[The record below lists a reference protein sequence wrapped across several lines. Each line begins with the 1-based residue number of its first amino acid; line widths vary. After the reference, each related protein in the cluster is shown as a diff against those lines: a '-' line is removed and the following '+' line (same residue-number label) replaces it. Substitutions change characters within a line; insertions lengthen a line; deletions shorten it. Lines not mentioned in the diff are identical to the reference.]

1 MAQHIVTGSLEGG
14 TKLNKYLRTL
24 AVRLGEGGEASIGFL
39 EGKTYP
45 TEDGGL
51 PVAQVALWQEFG
63 TQGKHPIPPRT
74 FFRNMIDEQ
83 SPTWARKL
91 GQAARYSGY
100 RARVTLEIVAADIN
114 GHLKESIKLL
124 EDPPL
129 SSYTVAKKGFA
140 KPLIETGTMLDSTSW
155 VVTTEAPVRE

>member
-39 EGKTYP
+39 EGKSYP
-45 TEDGGL
+45 TELGGL
-51 PVAQVALWQEFG
+51 PVAQVAFWNNYG
-63 TQGKHPIPPRT
+63 TIKAPARP
-74 FFRNMIDEQ
+74 FFTNMIEDQ
-83 SPTWARKL
+83 APTWARKL

-100 RARVTLEIVAADIN
+100 RARATLEIVAADIN
-114 GHLKESIKLL
+114 GHLKESIQLL

-129 SSYTVAKKGFA
+129 AQSTIDRKGFS
-140 KPLIETGTMLDSTSW
+140 KPLIDSQIMQDSTGW
-155 VVTTEAPVRE
+155 VVSTEAPTK